1 MLSVDINYLAV
12 FVCGIISMLIGAM
25 WYGPVFGKAWMK
37 EVGYTEDDLKK
48 DFNPGKTYGLAVVS
62 HIFMALVLAYLLQ
75 LTNASAI
82 MDSIRIS
89 LSAWFGFIFL
99 TMFINSLFAR
109 KTFRLVAI
117 DSGYQ
122 LVNMIL
128 FGIILIL
135 WR

>member
-1 MLSVDINYLAV
+1 MLPVDINYLAV

>member
-1 MLSVDINYLAV
+1 MLPVDINYLAV
-12 FVCGIISMLIGAM
+12 LVCGILSMLVGAM

-37 EVGYTEDDLKK
+37 EVGYTEDDLKN
-48 DFNPGKTYGLAVVS
+48 DFSPGKTYGLAVIS
-62 HIFMALVLAYLLQ
+62 HICMALVLAYLIA
-75 LTNASAI
+75 LTNASTI
-82 MDSIRIS
+82 IEGIRIS

-122 LVNMIL
+122 LVNMIM
-128 FGIILIL
+128 FGILIIL

>member
-1 MLSVDINYLAV
+1 MNPVDINYLAV
-12 FVCGIISMLIGAM
+12 LVCGILSMIVGAT

-37 EVGYTEDDLKK
+37 EVGYTEDELKK
-48 DFNPGKTYGLAVVS
+48 DFNPGKIYGLAVVS
-62 HIFMALVLAYLLQ
+62 HVFMALVLAYLIS
-75 LTNASAI
+75 LTNASTI
-82 MDSIRIS
+82 MEGVRIS

-99 TMFINSLFAR
+99 TKFINSLFAR
-109 KTFRLVAI
+109 QTLKLVAI

-122 LVNMIL
+122 LINMLL

>member
-1 MLSVDINYLAV
+1 MLTVDINYLAV
-12 FVCGIISMLIGAM
+12 VVCGIISMLIGAI
-25 WYGPVFGKAWMK
+25 WYGPVFSKVWMK

-62 HIFMALVLAYLLQ
+62 HTFMALVLAYFLQ

-82 MDSIRIS
+82 LESIRIS

-128 FGIILIL
+128 FGIILVL

>member
-1 MLSVDINYLAV
+1 MLTVDINYLAV
-12 FVCGIISMLIGAM
+12 VVCGIISMLIGAI
-25 WYGPVFGKAWMK
+25 WYGPVFSKVWMK

-48 DFNPGKTYGLAVVS
+48 DFNSGKTYGLAVVS
-62 HIFMALVLAYLLQ
+62 HTFMALVLAYFLQ

-82 MDSIRIS
+82 LESIRIS

-128 FGIILIL
+128 FGIILVL

>member
-1 MLSVDINYLAV
+1 MLPVDINYLAV
-12 FVCGIISMLIGAM
+12 VVCGIISMLIGAM

-37 EVGYTEDDLKK
+37 EVGYTEEDLKK

-75 LTNASAI
+75 LTNASTI
-82 MDSIRIS
+82 LESVRIS

-109 KTFRLVAI
+109 KTFRLVVI

-122 LVNMIL
+122 LVNVIL
-128 FGIILIL
+128 FGIILVF

>member
-1 MLSVDINYLAV
+1 MNPVDINYLAV
-12 FVCGIISMLIGAM
+12 LVCGILSMVVGAM

-37 EVGYTEDDLKK
+37 EVGYTEEDLKK
-48 DFNPGKTYGLAVVS
+48 DFNPGKTYGLAVVA
-62 HIFMALVLAYLLQ
+62 HIFMALVLAYLIS
-75 LTNASAI
+75 LTNASTVLEGV
-82 MDSIRIS
+82 RIS